1 MPRPVMVNK
10 LSSQAEESQLVESL
24 PAGNSIE
31 LISANLSRSTN
42 SVFSRLHHLGLI
54 SIDSSKA
61 IDINYRDAVF
71 NFKEENI
78 DIDLN
83 TRCIDWAELVGPKR
97 LKKNPNFY
105 RCESCQLTFESS
117 GKVYR
122 VFAVTS
128 MEDSV
133 CFQIFYSGCWCRRQF
148 DHLCQMPTAH
158 PWAGNS
164 FIHAGLRPSP
174 LVSHSRQQVNLTSAV
189 TNPVNGC
196 NRPREYTS
204 CLASKS
210 IYI

>member
-1 MPRPVMVNK
+1 MNNSESKKRLVALQKSEFFSMEIPDTLRFAIEKLSHAEHHDAQMPRPVMANK
-10 LSSQAEESQLVESL
+10 RWSHSEENQQVEFL
-24 PAGNSIE
+24 HAGNSIE

-83 TRCIDWAELVGPKR
+83 TR
-97 LKKNPNFY
+97 
-105 RCESCQLTFESS
+105 
-117 GKVYR
+117 
-122 VFAVTS
+122 
-128 MEDSV
+128 
-133 CFQIFYSGCWCRRQF
+133 
-148 DHLCQMPTAH
+148 
-158 PWAGNS
+158 
-164 FIHAGLRPSP
+164 
-174 LVSHSRQQVNLTSAV
+174 
-189 TNPVNGC
+189 
-196 NRPREYTS
+196 EYTC